1 MPNKTAKYTG
11 KVTTN
16 SSDLYV
22 RRGPGIGYAVITSI
36 KNGTPVSICDQSG
49 NWYYIRTPSGIYG
62 YTSAS
67 YITKDKKS
75 IGQSALKSKKKPK
88 KKPPKKNLTKAEKD
102 ALKKKQEAEK
112 KKLREKKIKDYN
124 NKIKKKS
131 AIGNFGETIVF
142 EVSSKKILTPNS
154 MKRTVSARWEQHKI
168 LGKPP
173 KSEFV
178 GQGAHE
184 TTMTVIL
191 SAECGVRPWSMLA
204 KIEKAV
210 KVGKVDW
217 LVIGG
222 KFVGGRKM
230 YISSC
235 SETWDEIWNKG
246 ELVRATVN
254 LTFVE
259 YT

>member
-1 MPNKTAKYTG
+1 MPSKTPKYTG
-11 KVTTN
+11 KVTTS
-16 SSDLYV
+16 SSDLNV
-22 RRGPGIGYAVITSI
+22 RKGPGTGYDVITSI
-36 KNGTPVSICDQSG
+36 KKGATVSICDQTG
-49 NWYYIRTPSGIYG
+49 GWYYIRTTSGIYG
-62 YTSAS
+62 YASAS
-67 YITKDKKS
+67 YITKTKKS
-75 IGQSALKSKKKPK
+75 IGQSALKKKPK
-88 KKPPKKNLTKAEKD
+88 KKPSQKDLTKAEQE

-112 KKLREKKIKDYN
+112 KKIQQQKIKEYDD
-124 NKIKKKS
+124 KIKNKS

-142 EVSSKKILTPNS
+142 EVNSKKVLTPKN

-178 GQGAHE
+178 GQEAPE
-184 TTMTVIL
+184 TTITVVL
-191 SAECGVRPWSMLA
+191 SAECGVKPRSMLD

-210 KVGKVDW
+210 KTGKVDW

-235 SETWDEIWNKG
+235 SETWNEIWNKG

-259 YT
+259 YM

>member
-1 MPNKTAKYTG
+1 MPSKTAKYTG
-11 KVTTN
+11 KVTTS
-16 SSDLYV
+16 SSDLNV
-22 RRGPGIGYAVITSI
+22 RKGPGTGYAILTSI
-36 KNGTPVSICDQSG
+36 KKGASVSICDQSG
-49 NWYYIRTPSGIYG
+49 GWYYIRTASGIYR
-62 YTSAS
+62 YASAS

-75 IGQSALKSKKKPK
+75 IGQSALKKKPK
-88 KKPPKKNLTKAEKD
+88 KKPPKKDLTKAEKD

-112 KKLREKKIKDYN
+112 KKLREKKIKEYN
-124 NKIKKKS
+124 NKIKNKS

-142 EVSSKKILTPNS
+142 EVSSKKILTPKN

-178 GQGAHE
+178 GQGAPE

-191 SAECGVRPWSMLA
+191 SAECGVRPRSTLA

-210 KVGKVDW
+210 KAGKVDW

-246 ELVRATVN
+246 ELVRATIS